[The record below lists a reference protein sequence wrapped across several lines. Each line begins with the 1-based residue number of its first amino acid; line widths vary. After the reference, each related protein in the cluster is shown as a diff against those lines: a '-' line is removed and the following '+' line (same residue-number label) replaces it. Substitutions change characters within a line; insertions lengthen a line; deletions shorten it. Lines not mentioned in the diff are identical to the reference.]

1 MICLQP
7 LDSTGGNAMLP
18 PEGINAAGNLFALI
32 VESELKGSSDM
43 LPCRFILAFLF
54 CNQFLW
60 AFYLVM
66 TMNVIC
72 DIAAAS
78 SALTDDVEGDYLQSS
93 ISGMGKR

>member
-1 MICLQP
+1 MIRLQP

-32 VESELKGSSDM
+32 VESELKGSSDT
-43 LPCRFILAFLF
+43 FLF

-78 SALTDDVEGDYLQSS
+78 SALTDDVDGDYLQSS